1 MATTDADLAWFTEV
15 DLDEATSRLTRLA
28 VCYQARLTGLPDSI
42 LDARPTE
49 TTWTLREVVLP
60 VVGDRFAR
68 HETRKG
74 AGAGDAAH
82 DEGVVVRAVG

>member
-28 VCYQARLTGLPDSI
+28 VSI